1 MYLIAFNVILISFDV
16 FLMHLM
22 IFSYVFIRCLHSY
35 SIEVH
40 EISYMQENKR
50 KVKNMHEL
58 YFNTK
63 SGYYGRNINNFGI
76 INFSVR
82 PLHSAIKK

>member
-1 MYLIAFNVILISFDV
+1 MSSLDV
-16 FLMHLM
+16 YIPIQLKCMKSL
-22 IFSYVFIRCLHSY
+22 
-35 SIEVH
+35 
-40 EISYMQENKR
+40 MQENKR

-63 SGYYGRNINNFGI
+63 SGYYGRNLNNFGI

-82 PLHSAIKK
+82 PLYSAIKNEFL